1 MASFKTTTVE
11 SLLGVLSLEPMS
23 GYEMRK
29 MMEHSTA
36 NFWTESF
43 GQIYPAL
50 RSMLEDGLVEVLP
63 SADDEGHPA
72 KKVYRITEC
81 GRAHL
86 QAWLGAPVRH
96 YPRRHE
102 LLLKL
107 FFSADAPPGQV
118 RAHIHQW
125 RSDYRA
131 DLARYQQIARELPQH
146 SAGHPGLPYFLMT
159 VRYGVLEAEM
169 VLRWCDEVEAQLEQ
183 IAASLTPAHIDPAQN
198 AREPQVAQSP

>member
-1 MASFKTTTVE
+1 MSSFKTTTVE

-29 MMEHSTA
+29 VMEKSTA
-36 NFWTESF
+36 NFWSESF

-50 RSMLEDGLVEVLP
+50 RSMLEDGLVEVAP

-72 KKVYRITEC
+72 KKVYRITEQ

-86 QAWLGAPVRH
+86 HAWLGAPARH
-96 YPRRHE
+96 HPRRHE

-107 FFSADAPPGQV
+107 FFSAEAEPEQV
-118 RAHIHQW
+118 RSHIRRW
-125 RSDYRA
+125 RSDYQA
-131 DLARYQQIARELPQH
+131 DLAKYRQIERELPQH
-146 SAGHPGLPYFLMT
+146 SGGNPALPFFLMT

-183 IAASLTPAHIDPAQN
+183 MAADRATNPKAV
-198 AREPQVAQSP
+198 RETKAL